1 MVGKLPDPAKAPR
14 SAFPEEGLAVVLAG
28 AFRPSLAGSELEKLR
43 GSLSDSLPAIDLAE
57 QARTLAAVREAARS
71 GLVRAAH
78 DVAEG
83 GLAVALAE
91 MALPGGIGVDADIRG
106 VETRAADEGAFEAAA
121 FGEGPGG
128 VILACAPSDLEA
140 LSAICGEIPF
150 ERIGATGGS
159 RVKVAGATASL
170 SLQVEEAA
178 KAYEEAVP
186 SSFE

>member
-1 MVGKLPDPAKAPR
+1 
-14 SAFPEEGLAVVLAG
+14 
-28 AFRPSLAGSELEKLR
+28 
-43 GSLSDSLPAIDLAE
+43 
-57 QARTLAAVREAARS
+57 VREAARS

-83 GLAVALAE
+83 GVAVALAE
-91 MALPGGIGVDADIRG
+91 MAIPAGVG
-106 VETRAADEGAFEAAA
+106 VEARLSGDGEEAF

-140 LSAICGEIPF
+140 LAAICGDIRF
-150 ERIGATGGS
+150 ERIGETGGAH
-159 RVKVAGATASL
+159 VKLEGVTASL
-170 SLQVEEAA
+170 LLKVEEAA

>member
-1 MVGKLPDPAKAPR
+1 
-14 SAFPEEGLAVVLAG
+14 
-28 AFRPSLAGSELEKLR
+28 
-43 GSLSDSLPAIDLAE
+43 
-57 QARTLAAVREAARS
+57 VREAARS

-83 GLAVALAE
+83 GIAVALAE
-91 MALPGGIGVDADIRG
+91 MAIPGGIGVTAHFRRDG
-106 VETRAADEGAFEAAA
+106 DEAL

-128 VILACAPSDLEA
+128 VILACSASDFEA
-140 LSAICGEIPF
+140 LAAICGEIPF
-150 ERIGATGGS
+150 ERIGETGGT
-159 RVKVAGATASL
+159 RVKVEGATASL